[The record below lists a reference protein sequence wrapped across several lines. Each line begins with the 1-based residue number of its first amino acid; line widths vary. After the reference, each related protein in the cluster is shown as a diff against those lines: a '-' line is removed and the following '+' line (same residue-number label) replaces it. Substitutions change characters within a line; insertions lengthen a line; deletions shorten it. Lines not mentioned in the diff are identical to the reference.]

1 MSNHHRS
8 NPVMTPWRRVLPPL
22 LSLALLGLTACAGG
36 YAEQASYAR
45 SYDAAY
51 GGEAAPGAAAPKMAM
66 EAEESGGL
74 LDGFFNDG
82 DKLAYDEAPAP
93 EPAPDVSK
101 PEAPPVTIKTA
112 PQGAP
117 GDEAPSAQ
125 KTPEPPT
132 QRIIIYTGELGLYVY
147 EVDATLEQAT
157 KLTQEMGGW
166 VQQSTS
172 TSLMIRVPARN
183 FEMIMAEL
191 VKLGDVSYKNVVG
204 QDVTEEF
211 YDLSIRLNN
220 ATVMRERYV
229 ELLKKA
235 TTVEDSLKIEQEL
248 GRITEE
254 IERLK
259 GRLKFLQQHASFST
273 ITIQLSKK
281 SDAPIRDTRVPLPFY
296 WLQNYSLDEL
306 FY

>member
-1 MSNHHRS
+1 
-8 NPVMTPWRRVLPPL
+8 MTPWRRVFPPL

-45 SYDAAY
+45 SYNADY
-51 GGEAAPGAAAPKMAM
+51 GGDGEAAPAPRMAPD
-66 EAEESGGL
+66 AEESNGIF
-74 LDGFFNDG
+74 DGFFG
-82 DKLAYDEAPAP
+82 ESDKLSYDDAPPEP
-93 EPAPDVSK
+93 EPASPGAAK

-112 PQGAP
+112 PQGSP

-157 KLTQEMGGW
+157 KLTQELGGW

-183 FEMIMAEL
+183 FEMIMTEL

-220 ATVMRERYV
+220 ATIMRERYV